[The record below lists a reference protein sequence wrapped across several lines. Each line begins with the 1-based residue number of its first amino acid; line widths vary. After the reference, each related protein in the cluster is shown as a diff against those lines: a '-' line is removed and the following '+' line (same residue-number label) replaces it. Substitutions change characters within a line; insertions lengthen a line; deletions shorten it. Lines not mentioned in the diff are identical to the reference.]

1 MQIIKKLSRM
11 IVVTSLVL
19 AFLLICIEPLTNV
32 LADGTYQVVLTIKV
46 SDNSDVE
53 LSTNN
58 SGDTL
63 FGTKDG
69 VGNVIDFED
78 SSNQGVRYTGDSIDI
93 NCENNK
99 KCSVTISVPTNHGVM
114 AIIGGDTPFTF
125 SDYNFDNITE
135 NRGLTIVNRELEKK
149 FDGNAYL
156 IWSCGDGTCYHLFED
171 TKGKTLFIAE
181 STITADNKRGEV
193 FDVHAKYKT
202 FAAKDDFEGWQDA
215 YKQYKNLEEIDFSS
229 LDTSIVIEHVDMRD
243 YEEDAIKDGAC
254 TKEDKDREEIE
265 ECVDEYVSDKGIF
278 IRRAGFQ
285 PVGEPYNNNAYV
297 SYGDRNFKI
306 TIYNEDYRGVTLG
319 TLDDLSYYPAVWTN
333 PFLRVESFDISGTDK
348 ESATVIET
356 VLLESTV
363 NIKALEYNDFEI
375 KSIEALDVPKNAV
388 TVTKER
394 DEFKIKFASNFY
406 DNVLFKV
413 TSTDN
418 EIYYFRIN
426 RLTIDVNLIH
436 DDHKAFI
443 SSYFYFDNKTSYE
456 DYSIKAKIVYK
467 DGTFKIVEME
477 NAKKIDDGLGNPTY
491 VYELDEEKLTGE
503 EKGKGLKVSA
513 YQYELTEEDEKNI
526 SKVYVNVEYKGST
539 KDTYAGAFAG
549 SGKGVLID
557 FEEEFR

>member
-1 MQIIKKLSRM
+1 ML
-11 IVVTSLVL
+11 
-19 AFLLICIEPLTNV
+19 EPLTNV
-32 LADGTYQVVLTIKV
+32 LADGLYNVVITV
-46 SDNSDVE
+46 EVDNDSDVL
-53 LSTNN
+53 LSVNHGQE
-58 SGDTL
+58 GDTL
-63 FGTKDG
+63 FGTRNG
-69 VGNVIDFED
+69 VGNAINFED
-78 SSNQGVRYTGDSIDI
+78 SGNRKVKYTGDSISI
-93 NCENNK
+93 TCESEK
-99 KCSVTISVPTNHGVM
+99 KCTVTITVPTEHGVI
-114 AIIGGDTPFTF
+114 AVLGGDTPFEF
-125 SDYNFDNITE
+125 SNYSQQDEITR
-135 NRGLTIVNRELEKK
+135 NKVLTIVNREIEEE
-149 FDGNAYL
+149 FDGNTYL
-156 IWSCGDGTCYHLFED
+156 IWSCGNGTCYHLFENMKD
-171 TKGKTLFIAE
+171 KNLFIAE
-181 STITADNKRGEV
+181 STIEANNKRGEV

-202 FAAKDDFEGWQDA
+202 FASKSDFEGWIND
-215 YKQYKNLEEIDFSS
+215 YKSYKNIDEIDFST
-229 LDTSIVIEHVDMRD
+229 LDTSIVIEHVDMRE
-243 YEEDAIKDGAC
+243 YEDMAIEDKAC
-254 TKEDKDREEIE
+254 TKENKDREEFE
-265 ECVDEYVSDKGIF
+265 ECVDEYVRNKGIF
-278 IRRAGFQ
+278 SRRAGFQ

-306 TIYNEDYRGVTLG
+306 TIYNKDYRGITLG

-348 ESATVIET
+348 DSNTVIET
-356 VLLESTV
+356 VLLEPTV
-363 NIKALEYNDFEI
+363 NIKTLDYNDFEI
-375 KSIEALDVPKNAV
+375 ESIEAIDVPKNAV

-413 TSTDN
+413 TSTDDKV
-418 EIYYFRIN
+418 YYFRIH
-426 RLTIDVNLIH
+426 RLTIDFNLIH

-491 VYELDEEKLTGE
+491 VYELDEEKLNGE